1 MGVARGLAPYSTAGR
16 PRSTRRRTP
25 ESRLVRTGVISV
37 KSAFY
42 DVFITENTKLGRDHS
57 AGARRFTILGSR
69 QPGTAR
75 ERGHRSRRPGA
86 RVVRGTGELQRR

>member
-1 MGVARGLAPYSTAGR
+1 MGVARGLAPYSTAGG
-16 PRSTRRRTP
+16 PRSTSGRP
-25 ESRLVRTGVISV
+25 PSSRLGRTGGISV
-37 KSAFY
+37 KSALY
-42 DVFITENTKLGRDHS
+42 GVVITENTKLGRDHS

-69 QPGTAR
+69 QPVTAR